1 MQKTITEMFGVERPR
16 SLSPPRAP
24 RACRLGILGNK
35 KDMTAE
41 LAGELMQLLIEDI
54 GTPQSVIVPVGSN
67 SSVYIEGWAEDN
79 EIPIMLCEADFI
91 KNGRMAAVYR
101 DAQIQREATHFMI
114 FGGPRSQKP
123 LLVARSLA
131 KKGKT
136 VYYLAYG
143 ATEIEEITH
152 TDALMVVKKDVSLAS
167 KPGRK
172 ANKPS
177 N

>member
-1 MQKTITEMFGVERPR
+1 MQKTITEMFGHERAR

-35 KDMTAE
+35 KDMTSE

-54 GTPQSVIVPVGSN
+54 GTPQSVIVPVGGN

-79 EIPIMLCEADFI
+79 EIPVMLCEADFM

-101 DAQIQREATHFMI
+101 DAQIQREATHFMV

-123 LLVARSLA
+123 LQVARSLA

-143 ATEIEEITH
+143 STEIEEIVH
-152 TDALMVVKKDVSLAS
+152 KPDEIIAVKKPKSSS
-167 KPGRK
+167 KT
-172 ANKPS
+172 A
-177 N
+177 